1 MMGGG
6 RRGIVRQH
14 SVAKSFFGGENE
26 SLWVHGRVGQDFT
39 AIISPQKHWEMLE
52 KRDLGENGGCPAAP
66 QPGATQGL
74 SPWGRTAAGCLAKP
88 NSRHGLVLPKRTS
101 ARALIAGEGL
111 QLGNLEGPGCF
122 HSLSQPLSFMLPL
135 SFPQCISHSRSHSC
149 SLAHSCFPGCI
160 FSSLAVQ
167 RM

>member
-1 MMGGG
+1 M
-6 RRGIVRQH
+6 
-14 SVAKSFFGGENE
+14 AKSFLGGENE
-26 SLWVHGRVGQDFT
+26 SLWVHGRVGQEFT
-39 AIISPQKHWEMLE
+39 AIISPQKHGEMLE

-74 SPWGRTAAGCLAKP
+74 SPWGRTAAGCLAEP

-122 HSLSQPLSFMLPL
+122 HSLSP
-135 SFPQCISHSRSHSC
+135 
-149 SLAHSCFPGCI
+149 SLFHSCFLSLFPSAFLTHALI
-160 FSSLAVQ
+160 HARSLILVFLAVFLAPSPF
-167 RM
+167 RGCENYP